1 MATLL
6 HGLGDYITSWA
17 QPSVDFSP
25 TANRHRFE
33 GGMKTEYAFFGGFM
47 GGYTTDGVHY
57 DYARIR
63 MFNSSMLP
71 EYWMI
76 PDHVAREYYASE
88 TISKFHES
96 ILTKLSVSTGPTN
109 TIRQMDLCC
118 GWHRLVWRPIHR
130 PPQDQQQYY
139 QQGYYGQQ
147 QGGSGGSWGYPS
159 PQQSQQGFGSY
170 GSAPGTNFSS
180 SQAVAS
186 SFPPASNFGGGGQF
200 AMSFPP
206 PMAPSQFQWQPDASW
221 SQDQSWGAPQQQ
233 SPSQSPNSGGNATT
247 RRESQRG
254 SGSGGGGAGG
264 TT

>member
-17 QPSVDFSP
+17 QPAIDFSP

-33 GGMKTEYAFFGGFM
+33 GGMKTEYAFFGGFI

-63 MFNSSMLP
+63 MFNSGNLP

-88 TISKFHES
+88 AINKYTETM
-96 ILTKLSVSTGPTN
+96 LTKLSVSTGPTN

-130 PPQDQQQYY
+130 PPQDQQQGY
-139 QQGYYGQQ
+139 QQGYYGQGGQ
-147 QGGSGGSWGYPS
+147 QGQQGGSWGYLP
-159 PQQSQQGFGSY
+159 PQQQGYSQY
-170 GSAPGTNFSS
+170 GAAPGTNFSNS
-180 SQAVAS
+180 GSMAP
-186 SFPPASNFGGGGQF
+186 SFPPPSSNFNGQF
-200 AMSFPP
+200 AMAFPP
-206 PMAPSQFQWQPDASW
+206 AGNQTQWADSW
-221 SQDQSWGAPQQQ
+221 VDMSSWGNAQNPPNP
-233 SPSQSPNSGGNATT
+233 SSQSPGGSS
-247 RRESQRG
+247 RRESNQR
-254 SGSGGGGAGG
+254 SSGGGSG